1 MHLGVIGFGNIGKEL
16 FMLLEDLDIARITV
30 LVRPGR
36 MEAAVEQLESMPQA
50 VAARTTF
57 VDGITAFLAAQSDFV
72 VETAGHDAVLNYG
85 ADILKSGVDLVV
97 VSIGALADS
106 ALYDTLVAAARM
118 GKARMI
124 LPPGAVGGLDIL
136 AGLAPAGDMQLR
148 YFGTKPPKA
157 WAGTPV
163 AQTVDL
169 DTLDHVLEFF
179 RGTAREAAC
188 AYPKNANVAAALA
201 LAGGGFDDTHVT
213 LIADP
218 AATGN
223 SHRYELISPLATF
236 SVDIANKASGGNVK
250 TSLATVYSVLREIR
264 NRLGPIAI

>member
-1 MHLGVIGFGNIGKEL
+1 MHLGVIGFGNIGQEL
-16 FMLLEDLDIARITV
+16 FALLGNLNIARITV
-30 LVRPGR
+30 LVRQGR
-36 MEAAVEQLESMPQA
+36 IEAAVAKLESLSPA
-50 VAARTTF
+50 VAAKTTF
-57 VDGITAFLAAQSDFV
+57 VDDIAVFLAAQPDFV
-72 VETAGHDAVLNYG
+72 VETAGHDAVLKYG
-85 ADILKSGVDLVV
+85 AAVLKSGVDLVV
-97 VSIGALADS
+97 VSIGALADD
-106 ALYDTLVAAARM
+106 ALHDGLVDAARI

-124 LPPGAVGGLDIL
+124 LPSGAVGGLDIL
-136 AGLAPAGDMQLR
+136 AGLSPAGDMQLR

-163 AQTVDL
+163 AQTVEL
-169 DTLDHVLEFF
+169 DKLDHALEFF
-179 RGTAREAAC
+179 HGTAREAAS

-201 LAGGGFDDTHVT
+201 LAGGGFDATHVT

-223 SHRYELISPLATF
+223 SHRYELISPLATV

>member
-1 MHLGVIGFGNIGKEL
+1 MHLGVIGFGNIGQEL
-16 FMLLEDLDIARITV
+16 FMLMGDLDIARITV
-30 LVRPGR
+30 LVRSGR
-36 MEAAVEQLESMPQA
+36 MGAAVEKLESISQA
-50 VAARTTF
+50 VAAKTTI
-57 VDGITAFLAAQSDFV
+57 VDDINAFLEARPSFV
-72 VETAGHDAVLNYG
+72 VETAGHDAVFNYG
-85 ADILKSGVDLVV
+85 AVILKSGVDLVV
-97 VSIGALADS
+97 VSIGALADE
-106 ALYDTLVAAARM
+106 ALHDTLVTAARM

-124 LPPGAVGGLDIL
+124 LPSGAVGGLDIL

-169 DTLDHVLEFF
+169 NRLDHVLEFF
-179 RGTAREAAC
+179 HGTAREAAS

-201 LAGGGFDDTHVT
+201 LAGGGFEATQVT

-223 SHRYELISPLATF
+223 SHRYELISPLATV

-250 TSLATVYSVLREIR
+250 TSLATVYSVRREIR

>member
-1 MHLGVIGFGNIGKEL
+1 MHLGVIGFGNIGQEL
-16 FMLLEDLDIARITV
+16 FMLLSDLELVRLTV

-36 MEAAVEQLESMPQA
+36 IETAVEKLESLSQT

-57 VDGITAFLAAQSDFV
+57 VDDIGAFLAAQPSFV

-85 ADILKSGVDLVV
+85 ADILKSGTDLVV
-97 VSIGALADS
+97 VSIGALADA
-106 ALYDTLVAAARM
+106 ALHDTLVAAARK

-124 LPPGAVGGLDIL
+124 LPSGAVGGLDIL

-157 WAGTPV
+157 WVGTPV
-163 AQTVDL
+163 AQNVDL

-179 RGTAREAAC
+179 HGTAREAAS

-201 LAGGGFDDTHVT
+201 LAGGGFDATQVT

-223 SHRYELISPLATF
+223 SHRYELISPLATV